1 MRFRRVAIAAVILVL
16 ASAAGLAAYQI
27 ADSARDETAQQTIE
41 RTDSLA
47 VEPDL
52 RQTLTADQDHD
63 PTRYGDSLTVVYNG
77 TTWTADGNYTYYQDT
92 GEIEFLRDEPGEA
105 EITYQYR
112 IPANQ
117 VADAQLQTATEG
129 FGQVTLALVGGAFVV
144 LLLFIGGFASRRMG
158 VGSSSRPG
166 RGR

>member
-1 MRFRRVAIAAVILVL
+1 MRFRTVAIAAVILVL
-16 ASAAGLAAYQI
+16 ASAAGLAAYEI

-52 RQTLTADQDHD
+52 RQTLTADQNHD
-63 PTRYGDSLTVVYNG
+63 PTGYGDTVTVVYND
-77 TTWTADGNYTYYQDT
+77 TEWAPPGNYSYADNGT
-92 GEIEFLRDEPGEA
+92 IVFLRDEPGEA
-105 EITYQYR
+105 AITYRYD

-117 VADAQLQTATEG
+117 AADEQLQTATEG
-129 FGQVTLALVGGAFVV
+129 FGQVTLALVGASFVV
-144 LLLFIGGFASRRMG
+144 LLLFIGGFAARRMG
-158 VGSSSRPG
+158 VGSSGSTG